1 MTEEPMPDPQNDI
14 PNPNQPQGADG
25 PLEGPARDAMGYDG
39 RMTDVD
45 GRVAAALDDASLGSP
60 RPGFVDRVVAASLPL
75 LAEGRA
81 RGPHRLRWP
90 IVVGRLAAAA
100 ALGLAIM
107 VGFWSTP
114 QGEELHRSFTSFAA
128 APGERPTG
136 MLVASGPFKW
146 RDGPM
151 LTLLRVKD
159 LGYEDALGDLE
170 TVVNAVG
177 SGQTAVLGIVSDEG
191 PLDRV
196 ESELLTVTNI
206 AGGAS

>member
-1 MTEEPMPDPQNDI
+1 
-14 PNPNQPQGADG
+14 
-25 PLEGPARDAMGYDG
+25 
-39 RMTDVD
+39 MTDTD
-45 GRVAAALDDASLGSP
+45 HRLAAALDAAPVDRP
-60 RPGFVDRVVAASLPL
+60 RQGLADRVVAASLPL
-75 LAEGRA
+75 LAVGRA

-90 IVVGRLAAAA
+90 IVLGRVAAAA
-100 ALGLAIM
+100 ALGLTIM

-114 QGEELHRSFTSFAA
+114 QGEQLHRSYTSFAA

-136 MLVASGPFKW
+136 MLVASGPFQW

-177 SGQTAVLGIVSDEG
+177 SGQSAMLGIVSDQG

-196 ESELLTVTNI
+196 ESELLTVTAV
-206 AGGAS
+206 AGSAS